1 MYDRLPTARNRLR
14 NTLFFSNLKLIK
26 EDSSKDDSGEVSI
39 LARDV
44 EETFSSPIL
53 FTISNIRLD
62 I

>member
-1 MYDRLPTARNRLR
+1 MYDRLSTARNRLR
-14 NTLFFSNLKLIK
+14 NTLVFSNLKLIK
-26 EDSSKDDSGEVSI
+26 EDSSKGDSGEASI

>member
-1 MYDRLPTARNRLR
+1 MYDRLRTARNRLR